1 MDSSKETSLQVVN
14 NNGILKKIVN
24 FIKKLF
30 YKENTID
37 ITSKD
42 KNDFLKSVKFEEDPD
57 KNMLLKIQDELEKK
71 GINKD
76 NAYEL
81 TKNLTQI
88 QKEKLLKLYEEQI
101 KNYENSL
108 ENHRKNIL
116 AIRRK
121 LVFLSQQQQYI
132 I

>member
-42 KNDFLKSVKFEEDPD
+42 KNDFFKSVKFEEDPD

-121 LVFLSQQQQYI
+121 LV
-132 I
+132 

>member
-24 FIKKLF
+24 FIKKLL

-37 ITSKD
+37 MTSKY
-42 KNDFLKSVKFEEDPD
+42 KNEFLKSVKFEEDPD

-81 TKNLTQI
+81 TKNLTEI
-88 QKEKLLKLYEEQI
+88 QKQKLLKLYEEQI

-121 LVFLSQQQQYI
+121 LV
-132 I
+132 

>member
-1 MDSSKETSLQVVN
+1 MENSNETSLQVVN
-14 NNGILKKIVN
+14 NNGILKKIAN

-30 YKENTID
+30 YKDNVNYISS
-37 ITSKD
+37 I
-42 KNDFLKSVKFEEDPD
+42 NDNNSSNNIKYSFLKSIKFEEDPE
-57 KNMLLKIQDELEKK
+57 KVMLLKIQDDFEIK
-71 GINKD
+71 GINGE

-81 TKNLTQI
+81 TKNLSDV
-88 QKEKLLKLYEEQI
+88 QKQKLLNLYEDQI

-121 LVFLSQQQQYI
+121 LV
-132 I
+132 

>member
-57 KNMLLKIQDELEKK
+57 KNMLLKIQDEPEKK

-121 LVFLSQQQQYI
+121 LV
-132 I
+132 

>member
-121 LVFLSQQQQYI
+121 LV
-132 I
+132 

>member
-24 FIKKLF
+24 FIKKLL
-30 YKENTID
+30 YKENAID

-71 GINKD
+71 GINRD

-81 TKNLTQI
+81 TKNLTEI
-88 QKEKLLKLYEEQI
+88 QKQKLLKLYEEQI

-121 LVFLSQQQQYI
+121 LV
-132 I
+132 

>member
-14 NNGILKKIVN
+14 NNRILKKIVN
-24 FIKKLF
+24 FIRKLF
-30 YKENTID
+30 YKDNTID
-37 ITSKD
+37 MTSKD
-42 KNDFLKSVKFEEDPD
+42 KNEFLKSVKFEEDPD
-57 KNMLLKIQDELEKK
+57 KNMLLKIQDELERK

-81 TKNLTQI
+81 TKNLTEV

-121 LVFLSQQQQYI
+121 LV
-132 I
+132 